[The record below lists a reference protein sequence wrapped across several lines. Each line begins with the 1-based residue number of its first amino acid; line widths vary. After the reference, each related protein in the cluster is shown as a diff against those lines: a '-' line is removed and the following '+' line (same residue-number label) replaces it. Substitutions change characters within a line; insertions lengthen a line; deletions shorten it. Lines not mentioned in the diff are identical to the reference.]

1 MNQEQKDRI
10 LSVIDRDAAIRE
22 RYINTKGETCVIGG
36 LAEEIGIDL
45 WCLYRTHNNPARI
58 QSLWFCQDLQKEF
71 GLTVGELERL
81 QNCNDHNSIRK
92 IRKEKLRDLV
102 NSWEVS

>member
-22 RYINTKGETCVIGG
+22 KYINIKGETCVIGG
-36 LAEEIGIDL
+36 LVEEIGLDL
-45 WCLYRTHNNPARI
+45 WCLYRTKKNSTRI
-58 QSLWFCQDLQKEF
+58 QSLYFSQELQRAF
-71 GLTVGELERL
+71 GLSMGRVQDL
-81 QNCNDHNSIRK
+81 QNCNDSNSIRK
-92 IRKEKLRDLV
+92 VRKEKLRDLV